1 MSSCCCTVQD
11 QDRRSSLGEG
21 GALQYRDESP
31 QLWGRLGTRRVGTG
45 ERSSNNSGKE
55 PLDRRFISGKPEGI
69 VDGQLN
75 LTGLE
80 WPNIKTEEYL
90 CAMLKA
96 DVNLMS
102 AGSEVKRRGA
112 KQRLIIYSRLF
123 THDRRSP
130 SWGVNNMA
138 WPQISG
144 DAAQLLHLLHCSA
157 PDSAF
162 KNRHAGGVCGASS
175 ASSGQS
181 NGTATCASTLW
192 RHFNRRVFSLMYRQ
206 HTAKDQ
212 HSLVHSSLA
221 ALFYSPPFKH
231 ELSR

>member
-1 MSSCCCTVQD
+1 MLLLYSTRSGPEG
-11 QDRRSSLGEG
+11 SSLREG
-21 GALQYRDESP
+21 GTLQYRDESP
-31 QLWGRLGTRRVGTG
+31 QLWGRLGTRWVGTG
-45 ERSSNNSGKE
+45 ERSSNNSRKE
-55 PLDRRFISGKPEGI
+55 PLNRRFISGKPEGI

-102 AGSEVKRRGA
+102 VGSEVKRRGA
-112 KQRLIIYSRLF
+112 KQRLIIYSWLF

-130 SWGVNNMA
+130 SWGVNNME

-162 KNRHAGGVCGASS
+162 KNGHTGCV
-175 ASSGQS
+175 
-181 NGTATCASTLW
+181 
-192 RHFNRRVFSLMYRQ
+192 RRLKWLQWTIEGHGNMCVN
-206 HTAKDQ
+206 
-212 HSLVHSSLA
+212 SLA
-221 ALFYSPPFKH
+221 TFQLMSVQFNF
-231 ELSR
+231 